1 MKGKDYGK
9 IVFPQQKLLT
19 GDDCETDGGAGAP
32 AARAGTGTEAP
43 ATRVGTGT
51 EAPAAGKETP
61 IMNFNKVFYKDG
73 AYYLTGPNGKPTKVE
88 YGSLMHN
95 FNIPA

>member
-1 MKGKDYGK
+1 MTVNGKDYGK

-19 GDDCETDGGAGAP
+19 GDDCETNS
-32 AARAGTGTEAP
+32 E
-43 ATRVGTGT
+43 T
-51 EAPAAGKETP
+51 EAPAAGAGTRTEAPAAEKETS

-95 FNIPA
+95 FNIPV

>member
-1 MKGKDYGK
+1 MTVKGKDYGK

-43 ATRVGTGT
+43 AV
-51 EAPAAGKETP
+51 GKETP